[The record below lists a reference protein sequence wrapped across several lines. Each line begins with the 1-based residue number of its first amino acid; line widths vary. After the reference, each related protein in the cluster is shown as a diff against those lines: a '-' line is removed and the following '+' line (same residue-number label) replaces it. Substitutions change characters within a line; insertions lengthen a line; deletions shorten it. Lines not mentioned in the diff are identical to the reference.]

1 MKNREE
7 LLQEMQQQLEN
18 AQLLQEIA
26 IPGVEVNIDKD
37 ANKAKIK

>member
-1 MKNREE
+1 MKTREE
-7 LLQEMQQQLEN
+7 LMQEIEEQLKN

-37 ANKAKIK
+37 ANKAEIK

>member
-7 LLQEMQQQLEN
+7 LMQEMQQQLEN

-26 IPGVEVNIDKD
+26 IPCVEVNIDKD
-37 ANKAKIK
+37 ANKAEIK